1 MRMPWSK
8 SKGEQLDLLETTAVA
23 STDSIAFNER
33 GPSAVEVA
41 EPPLTTSR
49 EPPALDVSV
58 DEARVVAIE
67 RLREDPDNPRTEFP
81 TDRLNELAE
90 DIRQHGI
97 LPLPRRLSRS
107 TSYAA

>member
-1 MRMPWSK
+1 MPWSK

-23 STDSIAFNER
+23 STDSIAFDER

-41 EPPLTTSR
+41 EPPLTTTSR
-49 EPPALDVSV
+49 EAPALDVSV
-58 DEARVVAIE
+58 DEARVVAIQ
-67 RLREDPDNPRTEFP
+67 RPCEDPDNPRTEFP

-107 TSYAA
+107 TSSAA